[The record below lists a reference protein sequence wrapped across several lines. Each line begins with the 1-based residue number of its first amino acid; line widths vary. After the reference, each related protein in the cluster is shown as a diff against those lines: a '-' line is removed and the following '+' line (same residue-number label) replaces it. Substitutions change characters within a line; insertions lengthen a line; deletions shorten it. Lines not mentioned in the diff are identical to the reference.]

1 MRVKQRECRLK
12 AGFSTQPLRYRLAK
26 NLLLGRR
33 LLNGIEKKPP
43 AGSFRTLLF
52 HDLAEEQLPAFD
64 RLVQHIMAAHGF
76 ITPGETESILAGTSD
91 PAHRDIRVLLTFDD
105 GFQSQAR
112 AAREILDRYAIKAV
126 FFLCPG
132 LMDVPAERQQE
143 AIAKCIFDGEHAKN
157 LPDHIR
163 LLSWSEAESLLVA
176 GHTIGS
182 HTAFHRRLCGLGAK
196 ELQGEVVGSGELLE
210 KRLGI
215 SVRWFAYPFGN
226 IESID
231 PSSYELIR
239 SRYEFSC
246 SGIRGLN
253 SPQTRPL
260 ALLRDCIEPLSP
272 LEYQEFVLLGGLD
285 FYYRNRA
292 RRLETFAKR
301 AEKDSHNKRVYRLAL

>member
-1 MRVKQRECRLK
+1 LK
-12 AGFSTQPLRYRLAK
+12 AGFSKQPLRYRLARS
-26 NLLLGRR
+26 LLLSRR
-33 LLNGIEKKPP
+33 VLASMGGKTL

-52 HDLAEEQLPAFD
+52 HDLPEEQLPAFD
-64 RLVQHIMAAHGF
+64 RLVQHVMADYGF
-76 ITPGETESILAGTSD
+76 ITPAEAESILAGSHD
-91 PAHRDIRVLLTFDD
+91 PLNRRVPVLLTFDD
-105 GFQSQAR
+105 GFASQAR

-132 LMDVPAERQQE
+132 LMNVPVERQRE
-143 AIAKCIFDGEHAKN
+143 AITRYIFDGESETS
-157 LPDHIR
+157 LPGSMR
-163 LLSWSEAESLLVA
+163 LLSWSEAKSLLAA

-182 HTAFHRRLCGLGAK
+182 HTVFHRRLCGLGAE
-196 ELQGEVVGSGELLE
+196 ELQREIVGSGELLE

-253 SPQTRPL
+253 SNQTHPL
-260 ALLRDCIEPLSP
+260 ALLRDCMDPMSP
-272 LEYQEFVLLGGLD
+272 LEYQEFILLGGLD
-285 FYYRNRA
+285 FFYRNRA
-292 RRLETFAKR
+292 RRLHLMAKN
-301 AEKDSHNKRVYRLAL
+301 ADEIH